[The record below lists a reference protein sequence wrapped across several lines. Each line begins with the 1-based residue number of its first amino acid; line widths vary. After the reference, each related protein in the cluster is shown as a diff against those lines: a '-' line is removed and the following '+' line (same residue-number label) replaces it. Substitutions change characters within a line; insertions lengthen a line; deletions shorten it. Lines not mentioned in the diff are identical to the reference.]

1 MPFIMITSAITTVF
15 EVPDGVEILRVRQLG
30 LSELGDDEDATD
42 SVSIQHDKV
51 MNEIYLGDAAR
62 KTVSISP
69 SIVDPSE

>member
-51 MNEIYLGDAAR
+51 MSKIYLGGASR
-62 KTVSISP
+62 QTVSILH
-69 SIVDPSE
+69 SIVDPAE

>member
-15 EVPDGVEILRVRQLG
+15 EVPDGVDLLRVRQLG
-30 LSELGDDEDATD
+30 LSELGDDEDATY

-62 KTVSISP
+62 KTVSISH
-69 SIVDPSE
+69 SIVDPNE

>member
-15 EVPDGVEILRVRQLG
+15 EVPDGVDLLRVRQLG

-51 MNEIYLGDAAR
+51 MNEIYLGAAAR
-62 KTVSISP
+62 KTVSISH
-69 SIVDPSE
+69 SIVDPNE

>member
-15 EVPDGVEILRVRQLG
+15 EVPDGVDILRVRQLG

-51 MNEIYLGDAAR
+51 MNEIYLGDAAQ
-62 KTVSISP
+62 KTVSISH

>member
-15 EVPDGVEILRVRQLG
+15 EVPDGVDLLRVRQLG

-51 MNEIYLGDAAR
+51 MNEIYLGR
-62 KTVSISP
+62 KSNRHTSP
-69 SIVDPSE
+69 TTSLFS